1 MESFFHFLT
10 HLQDV
15 APSTWDWDGRT
26 LDLILHTKTLGGS
39 SLLPRNG
46 CGGPSPYK
54 PDVTSCLPPVPASH
68 CFPLTL
74 YNRTL
79 YVRILAHGE
88 RLVFIKQASPLGTG
102 SRMTILEDSKHG
114 LLSADCVLDTCH
126 KLYMFFSQDL
136 HFTG

>member
-1 MESFFHFLT
+1 MVN
-10 HLQDV
+10 HL
-15 APSTWDWDGRT
+15 
-26 LDLILHTKTLGGS
+26 LINLMSPLAS
-39 SLLPRNG
+39 S
-46 CGGPSPYK
+46 
-54 PDVTSCLPPVPASH
+54 VPASH

-114 LLSADCVLDTCH
+114 LLSSDCVLDTCH

-136 HFTG
+136 HFIELGWLEWTEQRIEP